1 MITKEAYCEEHNL
14 NYEGIYLIHND
25 ISILTSRCDLC
36 EEEFNIERK
45 KDEDQEIKLKNDEN
59 ALKLLNTFEKSNIP
73 LRYRE
78 KDFDNYVCDNDENKL
93 NALKLIK
100 NNQVIG
106 LGSGR
111 AATSLV
117 KSLAK
122 LIKLKNYNIKG
133 IPTSLQIK
141 LVAEKAG
148 IELIQSDQVNHID
161 IVFDG
166 ADQIDSEK
174 YVIKGGGGALLRENI
189 LFSLANKV
197 VVMADKTKFV
207 KNFTRTVPIEIHP
220 LARNTIINSI
230 KKLGGESKIRSLDR
244 GYPFFTE
251 NGNIIL
257 DCDFGTIKNPKT
269 LTQKIKLIPGV
280 LESGIF
286 LRKPDIIYKAK
297 TNGKFEII

>member
-1 MITKEAYCEEHNL
+1 MSYDSAMEAL
-14 NYEGIYLIHND
+14 SND
-25 ISILTSRCDLC
+25 
-36 EEEFNIERK
+36 
-45 KDEDQEIKLKNDEN
+45 
-59 ALKLLNTFEKSNIP
+59 
-73 LRYRE
+73 
-78 KDFDNYVCDNDENKL
+78 
-93 NALKLIK
+93 ALKLIK
-100 NNQVIG
+100 NNQIIG

-111 AATSLV
+111 AATMLV

-122 LIKLKNYNIKG
+122 LIKLKNYDVKG

-148 IELIQSDQVNHID
+148 IPLIQSDQVNHID

-166 ADQIDSEK
+166 ADQIDSQK

-189 LFSLANKV
+189 LFSLAKKV

-207 KNFTRTVPIEIHP
+207 KNFTRAVPVEIHP
-220 LARNTIINSI
+220 LARNVVINSI
-230 KKLGGESKIRSLDR
+230 KNLGGESKIRSLDR

-257 DCDFGTIKNPKT
+257 DCNFGTIKNPKV
-269 LTQKIKLIPGV
+269 LTQKIKQTTGV

-286 LRKPDIIYKAK
+286 LRKPDVIYKAK